1 MKSLV
6 LAATVVAAVAVVV
19 SSPADAGRRDG
30 LTNPSDARAQVRVE
44 TEAQCIARQMKIR
57 DPVSGIRIQAG
68 DAQRFCG
75 RQRR

>member
-1 MKSLV
+1 MKCLV
-6 LAATVVAAVAVVV
+6 LAATVVAAVVA

-30 LTNPSDARAQVRVE
+30 LTNPSNARAQVRVE
-44 TEAQCIARQMKIR
+44 TEAQCIARQQKIR